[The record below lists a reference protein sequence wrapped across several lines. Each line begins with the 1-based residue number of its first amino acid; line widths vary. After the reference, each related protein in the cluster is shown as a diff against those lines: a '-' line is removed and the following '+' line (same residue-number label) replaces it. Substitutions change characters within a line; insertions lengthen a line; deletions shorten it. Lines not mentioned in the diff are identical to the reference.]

1 MKSTIEKL
9 SSNKVKIDF
18 TVEPELFEKGM
29 QAAYKK
35 NVGRINIQGFRRGR
49 APRKVIEMMYGESI
63 FYEDAID
70 EIFPAIYSEAIQEH
84 NITPVDRPSFDL
96 KQIGS
101 GQELQFTVEVYV
113 RPDVELG
120 QYKGVEAEK
129 HTTEVTDDDV
139 SAEIERARERV
150 SRYIDVEDRPVKMD
164 DQVTLNYA
172 GFCEGEQ
179 FEGGTA
185 ENQHLVIGSG
195 SFIPGFEEQ
204 LVGKS
209 VGDECEVNVTFPE
222 DYHAENLK
230 GKPATF
236 KCTVTAVQ
244 EKDVPALDD
253 EFAKDVSEF
262 ETLEEYKA
270 SVKADLE
277 KKAAERDEN
286 EFENAVIE
294 AAVANAKVDIPE
306 AMIEDRIDERIN
318 EFSMNMR
325 YQGIDMDTY
334 YKITGTTEKDMREQL
349 KEGAEHEVRVRL
361 VLEAIR
367 DAEDVQA
374 DDESIDAEI
383 EKYAAQA
390 SGDVEKFKAS
400 LTEDDRKYFESA
412 VRMQKTV
419 DLLKEAAVAKAE

>member
-29 QAAYKK
+29 QAAYRK
-35 NVGRINIQGFRRGR
+35 NVGRINVQGFRRGK

-63 FYEDAID
+63 FYDDAID
-70 EIFPAIYSEAIQEH
+70 NIFPEIYAEAIKEH
-84 NITPVDRPSFDL
+84 NITPVDRPSFEL

-101 GQELQFTVEVYV
+101 GKELQFSIEVFV
-113 RPDVELG
+113 KPDVELG
-120 QYKGVEAEK
+120 QYKGLEAEK

-139 SAEIERARERV
+139 NAEIERARERV

-204 LVGKS
+204 LVGAEIGKE
-209 VGDECEVNVTFPE
+209 VEVNVTFPE
-222 DYHAENLK
+222 EYHAENLK
-230 GKPATF
+230 GKKATF
-236 KCTVTAVQ
+236 KCTVTAIQ

-262 ETLEEYKA
+262 DTLNEYKA

-294 AAVANAKVDIPE
+294 AAVENAKVDIPE
-306 AMIEDRIDERIN
+306 AMIEDRIDDRIR

-334 YKITGTTEKDMREQL
+334 YKITGTTEQSMREQL
-349 KEGAEHEVRVRL
+349 KEGAEHDVRVRL

-367 DAEDVQA
+367 DAENVEA
-374 DDESIDAEI
+374 DEESINAEI
-383 EKYAAQA
+383 DKYASQA
-390 SGDVEKFKAS
+390 SSDAEKFKAS
-400 LTEDDRKYFESA
+400 LTDDDRKYFESI

-419 DLLKEAAVAKAE
+419 DILKNSAVAKAE